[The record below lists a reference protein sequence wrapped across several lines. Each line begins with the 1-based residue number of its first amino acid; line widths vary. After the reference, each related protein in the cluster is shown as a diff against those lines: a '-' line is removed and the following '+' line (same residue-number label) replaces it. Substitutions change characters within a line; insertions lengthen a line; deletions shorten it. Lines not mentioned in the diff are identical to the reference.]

1 MKLEELKSGT
11 IVIHRKSGR
20 EYKIAH
26 LGKLKFKWG
35 NISRWV
41 NSVTYVGPDKVTGL
55 PENFTRTF
63 TDFQQSFLIQKE
75 HITNK

>member
-1 MKLEELKSGT
+1 M
-11 IVIHRKSGR
+11 
-20 EYKIAH
+20 
-26 LGKLKFKWG
+26 G

-63 TDFQQSFLIQKE
+63 TDFQQSFLIQKRTYYKQIKFKKNE
-75 HITNK
+75 KF